1 MNVHLQRVAPV
12 DVDTYVELEKARAG
26 LKTYHALTDR
36 AEALQQIQDSVNYF
50 ILSDATIVGSISY
63 KVRDGSS
70 VEIDGVLIHPN
81 YEGKGYAKAALNLLL
96 NELVSFENIFLMT
109 HPMNPRSIHLYTGVG
124 FTEAGI
130 VENYF
135 GDGEHRLKFVLR
147 R

>member
-96 NELVSFENIFLMT
+96 NELV
-109 HPMNPRSIHLYTGVG
+109 
-124 FTEAGI
+124 
-130 VENYF
+130 
-135 GDGEHRLKFVLR
+135 
-147 R
+147 